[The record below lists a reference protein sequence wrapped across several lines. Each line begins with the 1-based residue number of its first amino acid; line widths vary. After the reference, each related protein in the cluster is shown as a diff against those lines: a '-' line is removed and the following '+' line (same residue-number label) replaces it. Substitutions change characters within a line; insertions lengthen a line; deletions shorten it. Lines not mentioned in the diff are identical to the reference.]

1 MPDERSRLNDILDQ
15 VPTSSHVLVQ
25 TIAACA
31 ISAFERRWPG
41 EAEDMAAIV
50 CGRWVRKRLPV
61 YEDAL
66 APAEAHYIDR
76 LINAAYAELDDE
88 RIRATEQLF
97 EELFREG

>member
-1 MPDERSRLNDILDQ
+1 MHENPSRLERILEQ

-25 TIAACA
+25 TIAACS
-31 ISAFERRWPG
+31 ISAFEPRWPD

-50 CGRWVRKRLPV
+50 CGRWVRKGLWV

-66 APAEAHYIDR
+66 APPQAHYIDR

-88 RIRATEQLF
+88 RIQATE
-97 EELFREG
+97 